1 MIYIPDE
8 WLKNKENE
16 EEVRRLLCSVIGCI
30 KFSSTKDKNE
40 AAVFARLKELGE
52 EKILQEWENGNFSM

>member
-16 EEVRRLLCSVIGCI
+16 EEVRRLLCSVIGCF

-52 EKILQEWENGNFSM
+52 EKILQEWENGSFSL